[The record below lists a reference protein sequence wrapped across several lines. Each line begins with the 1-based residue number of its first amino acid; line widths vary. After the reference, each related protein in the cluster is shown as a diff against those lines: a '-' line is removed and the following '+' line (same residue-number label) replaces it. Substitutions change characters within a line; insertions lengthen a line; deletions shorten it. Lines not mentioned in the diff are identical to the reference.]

1 MAKSMSLL
9 LGDGSPPC
17 QQVMIA
23 LEEKKLQGYK
33 HKVLSFEKGE
43 HTFQE
48 VLEINPRGH
57 LPAFKHGDNIVNESS
72 AACLY
77 LEPGVDFDQLQEN
90 LCQMERRCKASWD
103 HLKVIAKHEMKPQ
116 LKQKMSDFL
125 KDCICWLLVG
135 RYPKLARYYSL
146 LKDRPSIKSAGRHT
160 HCPAHRIMMS

>member
-1 MAKSMSLL
+1 MKKVLLFILLESTHEVIGVPLKTDLWIHEVLLTICAAFFHQLVCSVSMAKSMSLL

-57 LPAFKHGDNIVNESS
+57 VGLTCIRKMCKH
-72 AACLY
+72 
-77 LEPGVDFDQLQEN
+77 
-90 LCQMERRCKASWD
+90 
-103 HLKVIAKHEMKPQ
+103 H
-116 LKQKMSDFL
+116 
-125 KDCICWLLVG
+125 
-135 RYPKLARYYSL
+135 
-146 LKDRPSIKSAGRHT
+146 
-160 HCPAHRIMMS
+160 